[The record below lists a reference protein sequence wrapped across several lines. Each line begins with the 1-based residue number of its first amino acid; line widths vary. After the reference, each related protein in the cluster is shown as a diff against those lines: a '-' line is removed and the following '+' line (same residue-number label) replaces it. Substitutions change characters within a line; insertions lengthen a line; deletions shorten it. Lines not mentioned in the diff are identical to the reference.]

1 MNSNIKITKTTN
13 PKEKPNSD
21 KLGFGKIFTDHML
34 VMDYIE
40 GQGWLKPEIIPYG
53 PLPMDPST
61 MVYHY
66 GQAVFEGLKAY
77 NTKDGKVLLFRPE
90 KNFERLNISNERLCI
105 PHINVEDC
113 VEALK
118 VLVELEKEWIPSSE
132 GASLYIRPFI
142 ISTDPFL
149 GVHPAKTYKFIII
162 LSPSGAYYPTGI
174 NPVKIYVESELVRA
188 VQGGTGFAKTPGNYA
203 SSLLAQAR
211 AEKLGYV
218 QVLWLDGVEKKYIEE
233 VGAMNVFF
241 KIDGEIITPSLDGSI
256 LPGITRDSCIR
267 LLKDWGYKVTERKLS
282 IAEVYEAS
290 ANGKLDEVFGTG
302 TAAVISPVG
311 ELNWKGNVII
321 IDDNKI
327 GEVSQKLYDTLTGIQ
342 FGNVEDKFNWMTEVK

>member
-1 MNSNIKITKTTN
+1 MNIKITKTTS
-13 PKEKPNSD
+13 PKQKPSSD

-34 VMDYIE
+34 VMNYIE
-40 GQGWLKPEIIPYG
+40 GQGWLEPEIMPYG
-53 PLPMDPST
+53 PIPMDPST

-77 NTKDGKVLLFRPE
+77 NTADGKVKLFRPE
-90 KNFERLNISNERLCI
+90 KNFERLNKSNDRLCI
-105 PHINVEDC
+105 PHVNVKDC
-113 VEALK
+113 VEALIT
-118 VLVELEKEWIPSSE
+118 LVNLEKDWIPTAE

-142 ISTDPFL
+142 ISTDAFL

-162 LSPSGAYYPTGI
+162 LSPSGAYYPGGI
-174 NPVKIYVESELVRA
+174 NPVKIYVENELVRA

-203 SSLLAQAR
+203 SSLLAQAK

-218 QVLWLDGVEKKYIEE
+218 QVLWLDGVEKKYVEE
-233 VGAMNVFF
+233 VGSMNVFF

-256 LPGITRDSCIR
+256 LPGITRDSSIQVLR
-267 LLKDWGYKVTERKLS
+267 NMGYKVTERKLS
-282 IAEVYEAS
+282 ISEVFEA
-290 ANGKLDEVFGTG
+290 ADKGKLEEVFGTG

-311 ELNWKGNVII
+311 ELNWNGKII
-321 IDDNKI
+321 TINNNKI

-342 FGNVEDKFNWMTEVK
+342 WGTVEDKFGWMVEVK